1 MDDLQVMGKSML
13 IIHRFPLC
21 ILAILTSLA
30 ALAARASD
38 PLPQPAS
45 AVQERSEEAQQPQDA
60 QPKATAKDEHMP
72 SYAAP
77 AIHETK
83 VTAPRALREE
93 EPIGTYEQ
101 PRWTATR
108 RFPTTRLYVVPEG
121 TAQFEW
127 WMETKT
133 PLDSADDTRFRSL
146 FEFEFGLGH
155 RLQLDLYLETLQ
167 QSFKEWGLSAEKFEL
182 RYAFADWGKLPGNP
196 TVYLEWTRTH
206 EGPHKAEVKLLL
218 GGELAPRVHWGTNLV
233 YERVLGGARDAE
245 YALTGGLSY
254 TLQDQHFS
262 LGAELKVELA
272 DVAGRRFKFDAYEV
286 LAGPSVQWRPV
297 KAAHIDLVALFG
309 PEWERGGPDEA
320 FEAEAIFE
328 PTFIFGWEF

>member
-1 MDDLQVMGKSML
+1 MSS
-13 IIHRFPLC
+13 IHRPALS
-21 ILAILTSLA
+21 ILLSLASLA
-30 ALAARASD
+30 APAAWGSD
-38 PLPQPAS
+38 PIPQPAS
-45 AVQERSEEAQQPQDA
+45 AAQERSEEQQPDA
-60 QPKATAKDEHMP
+60 QPQAPAADEHVP

-77 AIHETK
+77 AVHETK

-93 EPIGTYEQ
+93 DRIGTYDQ

-108 RFPTTRLYVVPEG
+108 RFPNTRIYVVPEG

-127 WMETKT
+127 WLETKT
-133 PLDSADDTRFRSL
+133 PFSSADDTRFRSL

-167 QSFKEWGLSAEKFEL
+167 QSFGEWGLNAEKFEL

-206 EGPHKAEVKLLL
+206 EGPHQAEVKLLL
-218 GGELAPRVHWGTNLV
+218 GDELAPRLHWGANLV
-233 YERVLGGARDAE
+233 YERVLGGSREAE

-254 TLQDQHFS
+254 TLQDQQFS
-262 LGAELKVELA
+262 LGAEAKVELV
-272 DVAGRRFKFDAYEV
+272 DVTGRRFKFDAYEV
-286 LAGPSVQWRPV
+286 LAGPSLQWRPV
-297 KAAHIDLVALFG
+297 KAAHMDLVALFG
-309 PEWERGGPDEA
+309 PEFERGGPDED
-320 FEAEAIFE
+320 FETEVIFE